1 MNKDEKITRDE
12 LEDKFQALQ
21 DDLQFKL
28 GDKKSAIA
36 TAVAVGGSMIVV
48 LSYMFGRRRGRKR
61 RSVVEIRRG

>member
-1 MNKDEKITRDE
+1 MNNDEKITRDE

-21 DDLQFKL
+21 DELQFKVA
-28 GDKKSAIA
+28 DKKSAIA
-36 TAVAVGGSMIVV
+36 TGLAVGGGMIVL